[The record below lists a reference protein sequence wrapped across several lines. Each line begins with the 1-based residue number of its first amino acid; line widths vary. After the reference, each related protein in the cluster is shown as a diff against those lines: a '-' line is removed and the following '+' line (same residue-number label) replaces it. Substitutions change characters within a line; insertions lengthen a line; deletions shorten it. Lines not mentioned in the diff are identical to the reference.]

1 MRMGLTKRRLISAGA
16 FLVTV
21 GVLGVGSRSSR
32 TVSRAQVAFDKLREL
47 RGNWE
52 GKDDHGMA
60 VKTNFKVMVS
70 DTMVME
76 TLAASGMEEMVTFYS
91 VSGGDVALV
100 HYCPTNNQPRM
111 RAVPPPDGDVK
122 ELDFT
127 FEGAGNLPNLETG
140 HQHRLVIQFRD
151 KDHLTER
158 WTWRQNGK
166 DTDMIFQLSRKDQ

>member
-1 MRMGLTKRRLISAGA
+1 MRVGGTKTWIGAGA
-16 FLVTV
+16 FLVTL
-21 GVLGVGSRSSR
+21 GVLGASLLSAR
-32 TVSRAQVAFDKLREL
+32 TLGRAQVAFDKLREL
-47 RGNWE
+47 HGDWE
-52 GKDDHGMA
+52 GKDDHGVA

-76 TLAASGMEEMVTFYS
+76 TLAGSGMEEMMTFYS
-91 VSGGDVALV
+91 VSGNEVALV

-127 FEGAGNLPNLETG
+127 FQGAGNLPNLETG
-140 HQHRLVIQFRD
+140 HQHRLVIQFHD

-158 WTWRQNGK
+158 WTWRQNRK
-166 DTDMIFQLSRKDQ
+166 DTDLIFQFSRKDP

>member
-1 MRMGLTKRRLISAGA
+1 MRVGWTKRWTGAGA
-16 FLVTV
+16 FLVSA
-21 GVLGVGSRSSR
+21 GVLGAVFMSARA
-32 TVSRAQVAFDKLREL
+32 VSRAQVAFDKLREL

-76 TLAASGMEEMVTFYS
+76 TLAGSGMEEMVTFYS
-91 VSGGDVALV
+91 VSGNDVALV

-111 RAVPPPDGDVK
+111 RAVPPPDGDVQ

-127 FEGAGNLPNLETG
+127 FQGAGNLPNLETG
-140 HQHRLVIQFRD
+140 HQHRLVIQFHD
-151 KDHLTER
+151 KDHITER
-158 WTWRQNGK
+158 WTWRQNRK
-166 DTDMIFQLSRKDQ
+166 DTDMILQFSRKDQ

>member
-1 MRMGLTKRRLISAGA
+1 MSVRFTKRSTSAVA
-16 FLVTV
+16 FIVTV
-21 GVLGVGSRSSR
+21 GVLGAGFISARP
-32 TVSRAQVAFDKLREL
+32 VSRAQVAFDKLRGL
-47 RGNWE
+47 SGNWE
-52 GKDDHGMA
+52 GKDDHDMP

-91 VSGGDVALV
+91 VSGNDVALV

-127 FEGAGNLPNLETG
+127 FQGAGNLPNLETG
-140 HQHRLVIQFRD
+140 HQHRLVIQFHD
-151 KDHLTER
+151 KDHITEC

-166 DTDMIFQLSRKDQ
+166 DTDMIFQLSRKIQ

>member
-122 ELDFT
+122 ELDLHMPREIT
-127 FEGAGNLPNLETG
+127 M
-140 HQHRLVIQFRD
+140 
-151 KDHLTER
+151 
-158 WTWRQNGK
+158 
-166 DTDMIFQLSRKDQ
+166 DT

>member
-1 MRMGLTKRRLISAGA
+1 MKVGLARRWASTVAFIVTVTVLGAGFISARA
-16 FLVTV
+16 
-21 GVLGVGSRSSR
+21 
-32 TVSRAQVAFDKLREL
+32 VSRAQVAFDKLREL

-52 GKDDHGMA
+52 GKDDHGMS
-60 VKTNFKVMVS
+60 VKTNFRVMVS

-91 VSGGDVALV
+91 VSGNDVALV

-127 FEGAGNLPNLETG
+127 FQGAGNLPNLETG
-140 HQHRLVIQFRD
+140 HQHKLVMQFHD
-151 KDHLTER
+151 KDHITER

>member
-1 MRMGLTKRRLISAGA
+1 MKVGLTKRWTSIMA
-16 FLVTV
+16 FIVTV
-21 GVLGVGSRSSR
+21 GGLGAGFMSAR
-32 TVSRAQVAFDKLREL
+32 TVSRAQVAFEKLREL
-47 RGNWE
+47 RGSWE

-76 TLAASGMEEMVTFYS
+76 TLFASGMEEMVTLYS
-91 VSGGDVALV
+91 VSGNDVALL

-140 HQHRLVIQFRD
+140 HQHRLVIQFHD
-151 KDHLTER
+151 KDHITER

-166 DTDMIFQLSRKDQ
+166 DTDMIFQLSRRDQ

>member
-1 MRMGLTKRRLISAGA
+1 MRLRLTKRRTCAGF
-16 FLVTV
+16 FLVTI
-21 GVLGVGSRSSR
+21 GVLGAGFMSGRAVN
-32 TVSRAQVAFDKLREL
+32 RAQVAFDKLRGL
-47 RGNWE
+47 RGDWE

-70 DTMVME
+70 DTTVME
-76 TLAASGMEEMVTFYS
+76 TLAASGMEEMMTFYS
-91 VSGGDVALV
+91 VSGNDVALV

-127 FEGAGNLPNLETG
+127 FQGAGNLPNLETG
-140 HQHRLVIQFRD
+140 HQHRLVMQFHD
-151 KDHLTER
+151 KDHITER